1 MSSGSEWLN
10 VERAF
15 RGKDGANCN
24 QPSDE
29 KAGIA
34 QECHTRMSRN
44 RYMVSIVF
52 LTFFVMSLLT
62 NILGPI
68 VPDIITSF
76 KVTLAAAAFLPFSF
90 FIAYGVMSVPA
101 GFLVERFG
109 EKPVMIAAFLAGTTG
124 SLSFAVH
131 PSYRVAVVSLFV
143 MGSGMA
149 TLQTAINPLLRVS
162 GGEEHFAFNS
172 AFAQLIFGIASFISP
187 YIYSY
192 LVLNLG
198 RSTHQSPLLDF
209 LARITPHYLPWAS
222 MYWIF
227 AVFTLL
233 MVPVLLFS
241 RFPRVERTADE
252 SAGSWEMYGSLFRK
266 PMVWAFFGCVF
277 AYVGSE
283 QGTADWISKFLSS
296 YHGFDPHTTGATA
309 VSWFWGL
316 LTAGC
321 FIGMGLLKIFDSRYV
336 LIGTCVGALLC
347 LTAALFG
354 PANVSVIAFPAIGLF
369 ASVMWPIL
377 VSLALNSVSE
387 HHGSF
392 AGILSTGIMGGAIV
406 PLIIGRIGDHFGLRA
421 GVAFLYVT
429 FGCVLSVGFWARP
442 IVTNATVSLKKT
454 AVQSTT

>member
-1 MSSGSEWLN
+1 M
-10 VERAF
+10 
-15 RGKDGANCN
+15 
-24 QPSDE
+24 Q
-29 KAGIA
+29 
-34 QECHTRMSRN
+34 RN

-68 VPDIITSF
+68 VPDIISSF
-76 KVTLAAAAFLPFSF
+76 KVSLAAAALLPFSF
-90 FIAYGVMSVPA
+90 FIAYGVMSIPA
-101 GFLVERFG
+101 GFLVDRFS
-109 EKPVMIAAFLAGTTG
+109 EKPVMIAAFFAGTTG
-124 SLSFAVH
+124 SLSFALH
-131 PSYRVAVVSLFV
+131 PSYGVAIASLFV

-149 TLQTAINPLLRVS
+149 TLQTAINPLLRVA

-172 AFAQLIFGIASFISP
+172 AFAQLIFGLASFISP

-198 RSTHQSPLLDF
+198 TPKAAENPLLAT
-209 LARITPHYLPWAS
+209 LGRITPPALPWAS

-227 AVFTLL
+227 ALVTLI
-233 MVPVLLFS
+233 MVAVLVFS

-252 SAGSWEMYGSLFRK
+252 SAGSRAMYGSLFRR
-266 PMVWAFFGCVF
+266 PLVWAYFLAIF
-277 AYVGSE
+277 AYVGCE
-283 QGTADWISKFLSS
+283 QGTADWISKFLST
-296 YHGFDPHTTGATA
+296 YHGFDPHTTGAAA

-321 FIGMGLLKIFDSRYV
+321 FIGMGLLKLFDSRYV
-336 LIGTCVGALLC
+336 LIGTSIGALLC

-377 VSLALNSVSE
+377 ISLALNSVSE

-392 AGILSTGIMGGAIV
+392 AGILSTGIMGGAVV
-406 PLIIGRIGDHFGLRA
+406 PVIIGRIADHFGLR
-421 GVAFLYVT
+421 GGISFLYLT
-429 FGCVLSVGFWARP
+429 FGCILSVGFWARP
-442 IVTNATVSLKKT
+442 IISNATIGSRNLQAESPEV
-454 AVQSTT
+454 AR

>member
-1 MSSGSEWLN
+1 
-10 VERAF
+10 
-15 RGKDGANCN
+15 
-24 QPSDE
+24 
-29 KAGIA
+29 
-34 QECHTRMSRN
+34 MSRN

-109 EKPVMIAAFLAGTTG
+109 EKPVMIAAFLAGTAG

-198 RSTHQSPLLDF
+198 RSTHQSLLLDF
-209 LARITPHYLPWAS
+209 LARITPHDLPWAS

-336 LIGTCVGALLC
+336 LIGTCIGALLC

-354 PANVSVIAFPAIGLF
+354 AANVALIAFPAIGLF

-392 AGILSTGIMGGAIV
+392 AGILSTGIMGGAVV

-421 GVAFLYVT
+421 GVAFLYLT

-442 IVTNATVSLKKT
+442 IVTNATVSLKRT
-454 AVQSTT
+454 AVQPTA

>member
-1 MSSGSEWLN
+1 M
-10 VERAF
+10 
-15 RGKDGANCN
+15 
-24 QPSDE
+24 P
-29 KAGIA
+29 
-34 QECHTRMSRN
+34 RN
-44 RYMVSIVF
+44 RYMVGIVF

-68 VPDIITSF
+68 VPDIISSF
-76 KVTLAAAAFLPFSF
+76 NVSLAAAALLPFSF
-90 FIAYGVMSVPA
+90 FIAYGVMSIPA

-109 EKPVMIAAFLAGTTG
+109 ERPVMLVAFFAGTVG

-131 PSYRVAVVSLFV
+131 PSYGVAVISLFV

-187 YIYSY
+187 FIYSY

-198 RSTHQSPLLDF
+198 RATNQNLVLTV
-209 LARITPHYLPWAS
+209 LGKITPPALPWAS

-227 AVFTLL
+227 AVFTLG
-233 MVPVLLFS
+233 MIAVLFFS
-241 RFPRVERTADE
+241 AFPRVERTADE
-252 SAGSWEMYGSLFRK
+252 SAGSWKMYGSLFRK
-266 PMVWAFFGCVF
+266 PMVWAFFACVF

-283 QGTADWISKFLSS
+283 QGTADWISKFLAI
-296 YHGFDPHTTGATA
+296 YHGYDPHTTGATA
-309 VSWFWGL
+309 ISWFWGL

-336 LIGTCVGALLC
+336 LIGTCTGALLC
-347 LTAALFG
+347 LSAALFG
-354 PANVSVIAFPAIGLF
+354 PARVSVIAFPAIGLF

-392 AGILSTGIMGGAIV
+392 AGILSTGIMGGAVV
-406 PLIIGRIGDHFGLRA
+406 PVIIGRIGDHFGLRA
-421 GVAFLYVT
+421 GIAFLYLT
-429 FGCVLSVGFWARP
+429 FGCVLSVGFWAKP
-442 IVTNATVSLKKT
+442 IITNATVSLKRT
-454 AVQSTT
+454 AAQPAS

>member
-1 MSSGSEWLN
+1 M
-10 VERAF
+10 
-15 RGKDGANCN
+15 
-24 QPSDE
+24 P
-29 KAGIA
+29 
-34 QECHTRMSRN
+34 RN
-44 RYMVSIVF
+44 RYMVVIVF

-68 VPDIITSF
+68 VPDIISSF
-76 KVTLAAAAFLPFSF
+76 KVSLAAAALLPFSF
-90 FIAYGVMSVPA
+90 FIAYGVMSIPA
-101 GFLVERFG
+101 GFWVERFG
-109 EKPVMIAAFLAGTTG
+109 EKPVMIAAFLAGTLG
-124 SLSFAVH
+124 SLSFALH
-131 PSYRVAVVSLFV
+131 PTYQVAVVSLFV

-149 TLQTAINPLLRVS
+149 VLQTAINPLLRVA

-198 RSTHQSPLLDF
+198 GVTSRNVLLDF
-209 LARITPHYLPWAS
+209 LGRITPPKLPWAS

-227 AVFTLL
+227 ALSTLVMML
-233 MVPVLLFS
+233 VLFLS
-241 RFPRVERTADE
+241 RFPRVERTQEE
-252 SAGSWEMYGSLFRK
+252 SAGSWEMYGSLFRR

-283 QGTADWISKFLSS
+283 QGTADWISKFLST
-296 YHGFDPHTTGATA
+296 YHGWDPHTTGANA

-316 LTAGC
+316 MTAGC
-321 FIGMGLLKIFDSRYV
+321 FIGMGLLKLFDSRQV
-336 LIGTCVGALLC
+336 LIGACLGAVMC
-347 LTAALFG
+347 LTAALLG
-354 PANVSVIAFPAIGLF
+354 PSNVSLVAFPAIGLF

-392 AGILSTGIMGGAIV
+392 AGILSTGIMGGAVV
-406 PLIIGRIGDHFGLRA
+406 PLIIGRIGDRFGLRA
-421 GVAFLYVT
+421 GVAFLYLT

-442 IVTNATVSLKKT
+442 IISNATVSLKKA
-454 AVQSTT
+454 AVQPIT